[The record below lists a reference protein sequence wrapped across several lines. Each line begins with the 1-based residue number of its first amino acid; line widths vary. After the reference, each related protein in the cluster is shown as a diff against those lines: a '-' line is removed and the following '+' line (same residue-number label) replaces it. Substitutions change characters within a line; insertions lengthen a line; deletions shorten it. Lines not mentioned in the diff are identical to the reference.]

1 MVVDEGRYGAADSG
15 AERRH
20 VVGQHVT
27 LSFDAQDTAVM
38 VYLDATQLALK
49 ASWVQGN
56 QVNATRT
63 LVSSAPGAWF
73 NLLPQGD
80 EGFIGAYGAWSLGEA
95 PERSLGWFELPKEAP

>member
-1 MVVDEGRYGAADSG
+1 MDVVA
-15 AERRH
+15 H
-20 VVGQHVT
+20 PLPH
-27 LSFDAQDTAVM
+27 LFDGLLDHNSRLLV
-38 VYLDATQLALK
+38 DATQLALK